1 METILFLAHT
11 QDDGS
16 LGRVALET
24 LTGAAELR
32 LQLAG
37 ARFAAGVIGNDVTA
51 AVAAVSGCGADAFYV
66 VQGPDFAASRYA
78 TDAAGLEAICRAS
91 GATIV
96 VAPATSR
103 FNRVLP
109 GVAQR
114 LGGRVD
120 TRVGGFDAADGE
132 LRVQRGYY
140 RQRMIGT
147 LTRTARP
154 WFLTVDAGV
163 FKPWEGA
170 SGAVQV
176 QEVPVAIDDQLRRT
190 TVVGYQAPPSTAQT
204 IRPDAKLLLV
214 AGVGWTKK
222 QADGQVHLDEAA
234 RTILAFLD
242 KSGASLGSSKSLVE
256 QSGEGQNVFSFMS
269 HLNQIGQT
277 GATPRHAKGLSTCCH
292 GEEPHVV
299 GWRFIGERRAI
310 NLDANCGWA
319 QGKADVVYV
328 ADAFEL
334 VRKVTELL

>member
-1 METILFLAHT
+1 METILYLAHT
-11 QDDGS
+11 EDDGS
-16 LGRVALET
+16 LGR
-24 LTGAAELR
+24 AAHEA
-32 LQLAG
+32 LAG
-37 ARFAAGVIGNDVTA
+37 SAHLRAQFANARCAVGVIGDDVSG
-51 AVAAVSGCGADAFYV
+51 VIQAVSGCGADAFYA
-66 VQGPDFAASRYA
+66 VQGADFAVSRYA
-78 TDAAGLEAICRAS
+78 TDAAALEAICRAS
-91 GATIV
+91 GATII

-120 TRVGGFDAADGE
+120 THVGGFSVADGV

-163 FKPWEGA
+163 FPRWDGA
-170 SGAVQV
+170 PAEVSVQHL
-176 QEVPVAIDDQLRRT
+176 EVAIDDQLRRT
-190 TVVGYQAPPSTAQT
+190 TVVGYQAPSLNAQT
-204 IRPDAKLLLV
+204 IRPDAKLLFV

-222 QADGQVHLDEAA
+222 QGDGQVHLDEAA
-234 RTILAFLD
+234 QTILGFLD
-242 KSGASLGSSKSLVE
+242 KSGASLGSSKSLVD
-256 QSGEGQNVFSFMS
+256 QSSEGHNVFSFMS
-269 HLNQIGQT
+269 HLNQVGQT
-277 GATPRHAKGLSTCCH
+277 GATPRHPKGLSTCCH

-328 ADAFEL
+328 ANAFEL